1 LVQIELKNVSKFF
14 RDLKALEDISL
25 KINDKEYFIILGPT
39 GAGKTTLL
47 KVIAGLIKPDSGK
60 VLFNNENVTKSSPG
74 ERNLGFMFENYAL
87 FPHMTIYDNIAYS
100 SRVHARDPEQ
110 TKKIVEQVLM
120 MTLLTGRNEALPK
133 EMSGGMKQRVALCR
147 SLMNLEQTKL
157 LILDEPLKALDAGL
171 RMSLRR
177 ELLLMAKSKL
187 LELTVIH
194 VTNDE
199 KEAMMVADRIAVM
212 NEGKVVQVGT
222 PYEIYYQPKSLFV
235 ANFMSEINYFTGIC
249 IKNGKTLSNNN
260 LNSNQIDKLFLEIKK
275 SSIPMQ
281 VDAGV
286 NSLFTAFVE
295 KNIYNELKNGDKVLL
310 VVRANHMK
318 IRLGRREK
326 EKHNAIVGKIFRRK
340 FMGVF
345 YRFEVLVKING
356 KEKIIV
362 VTNPATSEIHNSIL
376 ENSEVTIYFP
386 EELGIIFR
394 HPGEN
399 LIKKVL
405 KLE

>member
-1 LVQIELKNVSKFF
+1 MVEIKLKNVSKSFK
-14 RDLKALEDISL
+14 DLKALDNVSL
-25 KINDKEYFIILGPT
+25 TIKDKEYFIILGPT

-47 KVIAGLIKPDSGK
+47 KIIGGLIKPDSGE
-60 VLFNNENVTKSSPG
+60 VLFNNKNVTKLSPG

-100 SRVHARDPEQ
+100 SRVHARDPKQ
-110 TKKIVEQVLM
+110 TQKIVEQVLM
-120 MTLLTGRNEALPK
+120 MTLLTGRNEALPE

-147 SLMNLEQTKL
+147 ALMNLEQTKL

-177 ELLLMAKSKL
+177 ELLLMAKSQL

-194 VTNDE
+194 VTNE
-199 KEAMMVADRIAVM
+199 EEEAMMLADRIAVM

-222 PYEIYYQPKSLFV
+222 PYEIYYQPKNLFV
-235 ANFMSEINYFTGIC
+235 ANFMSEINYFNGKC
-249 IKNGKTLSNNN
+249 VKNGEVLNHNN
-260 LNSNQIDKLFLEIKK
+260 LNSEKLDDIFLQIKK

-281 VDAGV
+281 IDIGM
-286 NSLFTAFVE
+286 NNFLTAFIE
-295 KNIYNELKNGDKVLL
+295 RKTYNEMKNGDRVLL
-310 VVRANHMK
+310 VVRANHIK
-318 IRLGRREK
+318 IRLGHRK
-326 EKHNAIVGKIFRRK
+326 KDKHNAILGRISRRK

-356 KEKIIV
+356 SEKIII

-376 ENSEVTIYFP
+376 EDSEVTIYFP
-386 EELGIIFR
+386 EELGIIFK
-394 HPGEN
+394 HPGKDVVN
-399 LIKKVL
+399 KVL